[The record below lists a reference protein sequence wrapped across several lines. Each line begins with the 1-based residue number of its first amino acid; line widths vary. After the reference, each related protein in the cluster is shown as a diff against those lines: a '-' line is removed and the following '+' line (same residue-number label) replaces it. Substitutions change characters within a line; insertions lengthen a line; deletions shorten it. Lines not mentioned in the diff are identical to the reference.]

1 MTSPACPAGVSRQ
14 GSGRIIAREERQPGY
29 SIRLAVDNVV
39 YEYNARMLGKQTI
52 LWHEVETG
60 QPLSGEESWEGHYA
74 SSAAANEK

>member
-1 MTSPACPAGVSRQ
+1 VSRQ
-14 GSGRIIAREERQPGY
+14 GSGRIIAREECQPGY
-29 SIRLAVDNVV
+29 RIRLAVDNVV

-74 SSAAANEK
+74 SSVAANEK